1 MDLFNDEDT
10 NSSVNPDGCC
20 SKFVKKINSKYQS
33 FLDKLTPYYLIRW
46 ILFFILFSV
55 FCARIIFSQGYFV
68 IAYALGI
75 YLLSLF
81 IAFLSP
87 RVDPAFTSFSDE
99 EPTLPTT
106 SRGEYRPFIRRLPEF
121 KFWLASSKAS
131 VLALIC
137 TFVPA
142 FNVPVF
148 WPILVIYF
156 IMLVVMTLKQQI
168 KHMIRYR
175 YLPFSYGKPHHKGKE
190 DTGKVINS

>member
-1 MDLFNDEDT
+1 MDIFNDED
-10 NSSVNPDGCC
+10 NSLSKNQDGCC
-20 SKFVKKINSKYQS
+20 SKLFQKLNSKYQS
-33 FLDKLTPYYLIRW
+33 SLDKLTTYYSVRW
-46 ILFFILFSV
+46 IMFFILFGV

-106 SRGEYRPFIRRLPEF
+106 SRGEYKPFIRRLPEF
-121 KFWLASSKAS
+121 KFWLSSAKS
-131 VLALIC
+131 TILALIC
-137 TFVPA
+137 TCIPA

-156 IMLVVMTLKQQI
+156 LMLVVMTLKQQI
-168 KHMIRYR
+168 K
-175 YLPFSYGKPHHKGKE
+175 
-190 DTGKVINS
+190 VI